1 MLPARTTSG
10 IAKHISNTEKSST
23 SLRRNGGVELQRIW
37 NDGHS
42 GASQIFNYVLN
53 LQGDV
58 HQIRRASDGIIVAVY
73 DYNAW
78 GEVLFSSGWM
88 AQHNP
93 LRYRG
98 KYFDNSTGLYYLQ
111 SRFYDPVV
119 GRFINADG
127 YVSTGQGILGFNMFT
142 YCLNNPA
149 NMVDH
154 DGYRGTNLH
163 SSRTNAMATL
173 MSRAAARSRA
183 IAQAQQA
190 ARERE
195 ARARAM
201 QQAGHTT
208 ATMVAARARMVQIN
222 GQWTVGTTSAALQ
235 TTQAGTPGPVL
246 CFLAAAL
253 ERGAE
258 YALVG
263 AIGGAAGGAAVGV
276 WGAPISGGASIPVL
290 ALGGAVGGAVG
301 GFVTGVAHEAV
312 DRLRAWFRR

>member
-1 MLPARTTSG
+1 MQL
-10 IAKHISNTEKSST
+10 IH
-23 SLRRNGGVELQRIW
+23 NGVIY
-37 NDGHS
+37 
-42 GASQIFNYVLN
+42 NYVLN

-149 NMVDH
+149 NRIDPT
-154 DGYRGTNLH
+154 GYRSAAAFREADRLSVAQLRFRQMIARINQ
-163 SSRTNAMATL
+163 
-173 MSRAAARSRA
+173 RAAERNIRA
-183 IAQAQQA
+183 S
-190 ARERE
+190 
-195 ARARAM
+195 
-201 QQAGHTT
+201 TS
-208 ATMVAARARMVQIN
+208 AARANSPVPNLGNANRHFGSTGN
-222 GQWTVGTTSAALQ
+222 TGSNSLATTLMGRVFKEAGIPGASTIISGASTLSSSMDQGFSRGEALFI
-235 TTQAGTPGPVL
+235 TGMS
-246 CFLAAAL
+246 
-253 ERGAE
+253 
-258 YALVG
+258 
-263 AIGGAAGGAAVGV
+263 IAGGVL
-276 WGAPISGGASIPVL
+276 GAKGGFIGSYIGSYFGREIAIDMINPQPVRQSEH
-290 ALGGAVGGAVG
+290 GPFPFWVNEGRHVGG
-301 GFVTGVAHEAV
+301 
-312 DRLRAWFRR
+312 

>member
-1 MLPARTTSG
+1 
-10 IAKHISNTEKSST
+10 
-23 SLRRNGGVELQRIW
+23 VVVQ
-37 NDGHS
+37 
-42 GASQIFNYVLN
+42 N

-58 HQIRRASDGIIVAVY
+58 QQIRRASDGIIVAVY

-111 SRFYDPVV
+111 SRFYDPMI

-173 MSRAAARSRA
+173 MSRAAAASR
-183 IAQAQQA
+183 
-190 ARERE
+190 
-195 ARARAM
+195 ARARRGTNLHSA
-201 QQAGHTT
+201 
-208 ATMVAARARMVQIN
+208 ATNRNIAARA
-222 GQWTVGTTSAALQ
+222 
-235 TTQAGTPGPVL
+235 P
-246 CFLAAAL
+246 AAASVSATGMARP
-253 ERGAE
+253 EHMPVRPHDPAE
-258 YALVG
+258 AHRQAANDALLFL
-263 AIGGAAGGAAVGV
+263 GAAVTIAAV
-276 WGAPISGGASIPVL
+276 
-290 ALGGAVGGAVG
+290 AVGGAPLAAVG
-301 GFVTGVAHEAV
+301 IGIAIVSLIIRVSDPPNRPPPRPQEFIQCP
-312 DRLRAWFRR
+312 RQ